1 MAMNGQK
8 NLTQLLALCRTY
20 DSLHSDYVSRGV
32 NNIRDPND
40 KENTNTEAWHSA
52 HYMGV
57 GYDAIRLILSSLI
70 TSLRQPPKNILDF
83 PCGSG
88 RVTRH
93 LRAFFPAA
101 TIGACDLYEGHIDFC
116 VKNFDAIPML
126 SKENLDELD
135 TGRKWD
141 LIFCGSLLTHLP
153 SGLFVTALKFIARSL
168 SDGGIALIS
177 LEGRHAEFIQK
188 NKWKLIPDD
197 LYEVAE
203 ATIEAQGYGYVD
215 YQHSMKSLFFKQDSY
230 GVMFARPR
238 WTLQIVEQMYDV
250 RVLGYIERA
259 WDDHQDV
266 LVIGRPGVDS

>member
-1 MAMNGQK
+1 MKGQES
-8 NLTQLLALCRTY
+8 LTQLLALCRVY

-32 NNIRDPND
+32 SSIRDPND
-40 KENTNTEAWHSA
+40 KENTNTEPWHA
-52 HYMGV
+52 LHYMDV
-57 GYDAIRLILSSLI
+57 GYDAIRLIASSLM
-70 TSLRQPPKNILDF
+70 TSLRQPPRNILDF

-93 LRAFFPAA
+93 LRAFFPDAA
-101 TIGACDLYEGHIDFC
+101 IGACDLYESHIDFC
-116 VKNFDAIPML
+116 VHNFGAMPIL

-135 TGRKWD
+135 IGSKWD

-153 SGLFVTALKFIARSL
+153 PDLFVSALKFIARSL
-168 SDGGIALIS
+168 SDTGIALIT

-188 NKWKLIPDD
+188 HKWKLVPDD

-203 ATIEAQGYGYVD
+203 ATIDSKGYGYVD

-230 GVMFARPR
+230 GVMLARPR
-238 WTLQIVEQMYDV
+238 WTIQIVEQMYEV
-250 RVLGYIERA
+250 RVLGYIERG